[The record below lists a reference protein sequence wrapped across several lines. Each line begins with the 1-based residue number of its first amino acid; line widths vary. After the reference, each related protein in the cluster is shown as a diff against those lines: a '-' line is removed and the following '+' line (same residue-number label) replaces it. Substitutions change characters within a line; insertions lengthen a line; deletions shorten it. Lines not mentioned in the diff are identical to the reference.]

1 MPDLSLGLV
10 GVLDGLGSVL
20 GWLLGGLCGGHAAL
34 DELLGDLV
42 GLRGNLG
49 HRTIHSQNSSHL
61 RFQHLATKCECLQP
75 RRVSHPGQLSTRHRE
90 TVTQS
95 NEP

>member
-34 DELLGDLV
+34 DELLGDLTSLV
-42 GLRGNLG
+42 SASGNK
-49 HRTIHSQNSSHL
+49 I
-61 RFQHLATKCECLQP
+61 
-75 RRVSHPGQLSTRHRE
+75 
-90 TVTQS
+90 
-95 NEP
+95 